1 MPEGTVERLR
11 ARLQAL
17 EPQRIEIADDSAKHA
32 GHEGAKSGGGH
43 YRLTLVSERFRGLPR
58 LARHRLVYDSAGD
71 LMQREI
77 HALTM
82 VLQTPEEAGVSP
94 FPL

>member
-1 MPEGTVERLR
+1 
-11 ARLQAL
+11 
-17 EPQRIEIADDSAKHA
+17 
-32 GHEGAKSGGGH
+32 
-43 YRLTLVSERFRGLPR
+43 
-58 LARHRLVYDSAGD
+58 VYDAAGD

-94 FPL
+94 SPL